1 MQAIVAVSKNW
12 GIGREGQL
20 LFSIPEDMKF
30 FRTTTTGKTVIMGRK
45 TLESMPGGKPLKNRR
60 NIIIS
65 TREGYEVD
73 GAETVLSPMEAM
85 KLVEGTPEEDI
96 FVIGGGEVYRAM
108 LPFCSRAL
116 VTHVEAKPEADKFFP
131 NLDTEENW
139 MLEERGEEKEHEG
152 LKFCFCTYSRCDLNR
167 KPRCF

>member
-12 GIGREGQL
+12 GIGRDGQL

-30 FRTTTTGKTVIMGRK
+30 FRATTTGKTVIMGRK

-65 TREGYEVD
+65 TREGYAVE
-73 GAETVLSPMEAM
+73 GAETVTSPAAALELVQGEA
-85 KLVEGTPEEDI
+85 EENV

-108 LPFCSRAL
+108 LPFCDRAL
-116 VTHVEAKPEADKFFP
+116 VTIVEAEPEADKFFP
-131 NLDTEENW
+131 DLDALEGWTLVEE
-139 MLEERGEEKEHEG
+139 GEEKEHEG
-152 LKFCFCTYSRCDLNR
+152 LKFRFCTYKR
-167 KPRCF
+167 K